1 MPIETLVHSILGL
14 LALVAVLQLVAF
26 VRGSGAADLER
37 RIDGLARDN
46 ERLERELRDAI
57 AAGRREALDSARQ
70 QREEQTATLS
80 QFGQNVSAQ
89 MKDIATLQGKQI
101 ETFSQQLAALFAS
114 NEQRLADLRKTLD
127 ERLGLAQTDARQ
139 GREEIGATLKRFGD
153 ALQASLATL
162 AESNAKRMGEVR
174 ETLEARLKDL
184 TTDNAQK
191 LELMRQTVDEKLHA
205 TLETRLA
212 ESFKHVSERLEL
224 VHKGLGEMQ
233 TLAAGVGDLK
243 RVLSNVKT
251 RGVLGEVQ
259 LAALLDQLLARGQY
273 EVNVA
278 TRPGSNDRVEF
289 AVRLPGR
296 DRVENVVWLPI
307 DAKFPLEDY
316 ERLARAQEVADLE
329 GIEMAGKALETRIRL
344 EAKTIAEKYLEPPA
358 TTDFAL
364 LYLPFEGLYAEV
376 LRRPGLFD
384 SLQREHRVT
393 VCGPTT
399 LTAIL
404 NSLQMG
410 FRTLAIEQRSSEVWQ
425 ILGAV
430 KGEFARF
437 GEVLA
442 RTKKKLEEATN
453 TIGSAEVRTRAIERK
468 LRGVE
473 ALPAPEA
480 AGLLEDDAEAEPAPL
495 ATNVVRLPDER

>member
-1 MPIETLVHSILGL
+1 MTDALPFAILAAAAVSAIVAIALLV
-14 LALVAVLQLVAF
+14 
-26 VRGSGAADLER
+26 R
-37 RIDGLARDN
+37 LARVPGQASATQARVEQLAHEN
-46 ERLERELRDAI
+46 ERLERELREAL
-57 AAGRREALDSARQ
+57 AEGRRETGDAARAA
-70 QREEQTATLS
+70 RAEQAQAIGQMSQTL
-80 QFGQNVSAQ
+80 SAQ
-89 MKDIATLQGKQI
+89 MAGFASVQN
-101 ETFSQQLAALFAS
+101 SQLDAFALRLGALTESNDRRIGELREAVEKRLGELAAG
-114 NEQRLADLRKTLD
+114 NEK
-127 ERLGLAQTDARQ
+127 
-139 GREEIGATLKRFGD
+139 
-153 ALQASLATL
+153 
-162 AESNAKRMGEVR
+162 
-174 ETLEARLKDL
+174 
-184 TTDNAQK
+184 K
-191 LELMRQTVDEKLHA
+191 LEEMRVTVDEKLHK
-205 TLETRLA
+205 TLESRLA
-212 ESFKHVSERLEL
+212 ESFRHVSERLEQ

-259 LAALLDQLLARGQY
+259 LAALLEQILAPGQY
-273 EVNVA
+273 ATNVA
-278 TRPGSNDRVEF
+278 TRAGSNDRVEF
-289 AVRLPGR
+289 AIRLPGR
-296 DRVENVVWLPI
+296 DGESVVWLPI

-316 ERLARAQEVADLE
+316 ERLAKAQEAADVDGVEL
-329 GIEMAGKALETRIRL
+329 AAKALEARIRL
-344 EAKTIAEKYLEPPA
+344 EARTIAEKYLEPPG

-384 SLQREHRVT
+384 ALQREHRVT

-430 KGEFARF
+430 KGEFGKF

-480 AGLLEDDAEAEPAPL
+480 AGLLEEDAEAEPAPL
-495 ATNVVRLPDER
+495 ANNVVRLPDER